1 MNEKAYILDEFLK
14 TAGITKDDLELW
26 KKLKLLKPVGF
37 TEDKIPFYAHETLE
51 KVTHI
56 KKLIDLGYQ
65 PEEIQKI
72 IKKIGLPQKSGEKP
86 QKAKKTQYLTVGT
99 LAEMVNV
106 SPRTIKH
113 WEDKGILE
121 PDMRSEGGF
130 RMYSE
135 YYVFLCQL
143 IKDLQLFGYSL
154 DEIKVISDYFRDFI
168 KIQNNIE
175 IYGKEETEQKLES
188 MTNEIK
194 SLLEKTNLLK
204 EGIQRWEDLLK
215 KKKKELTNLKTVNQK
230 RNHNSIEGKTN
241 EKDDIH

>member
-14 TAGITKDDLELW
+14 TAGISKDDLALW
-26 KKLKLLKPVGF
+26 EKLKLFKPIGF
-37 TEDKIPFYAHETLE
+37 TEDKIPFYAAETLD
-51 KVTHI
+51 KVAHI
-56 KKLIDLGYQ
+56 KKLIDLGYR

-86 QKAKKTQYLTVGT
+86 SKTKQPRYLTVGT
-99 LAEMVNV
+99 LAEKVNV

-135 YYVFLCQL
+135 HYVFFGQL

-154 DEIKVISDYFRDFI
+154 DEIKTISDYFRDFI
-168 KIQNNIE
+168 KIQTTIE
-175 IYGKEETEQKLES
+175 IYDKEETEQKLQT
-188 MTNEIK
+188 MAGEIK

-215 KKKKELTNLKTVNQK
+215 KKKKELAGLKTMNQK
-230 RNHNSIEGKTN
+230 RNNDSKEGNKDA
-241 EKDDIH
+241 KDDIH